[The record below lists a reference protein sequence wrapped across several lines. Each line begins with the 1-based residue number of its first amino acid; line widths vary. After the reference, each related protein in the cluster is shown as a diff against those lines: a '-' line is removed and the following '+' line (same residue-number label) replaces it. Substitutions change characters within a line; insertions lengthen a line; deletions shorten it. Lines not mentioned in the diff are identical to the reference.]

1 MSFALHGV
9 SVSKGI
15 AIGKAVLISRAALE
29 VSHYLVEPGTEELEA
44 NKLLQAFE
52 QVSNELSALKT
63 TLPKDAPQEMAAFL
77 DVHQMILSDPTLAQ
91 KPLELIR
98 QKRLNAAW
106 ALTTELNDLLEQ
118 FSEIEDPYLKERG
131 NDIRQVAE
139 RVIKAIHSQNRQTV
153 IGGEG
158 LISGDFDDGTIVVAH
173 DIAPHDM
180 LRFKENDLS
189 GFVTDLGGKTSHT
202 AIVARSLEIPALVGI
217 RHASDIIE
225 HGDWLI
231 IDGNAGI
238 VIVAPDEALL
248 SEYRTLQSEQYRKT
262 QKLQELKYSPTKTKD
277 GVDIELFANIELPE
291 DTRHAIELGS
301 VGIGLFRSE
310 FLFMNQ
316 QHGLPDEE
324 KQYQEY
330 TRAVEAMFGLP
341 VNIRTIDIGSDKSVS
356 GAETGSMGTSPLG
369 LRAIRWSLSEPEI
382 FLTQLRAILRAS
394 AHGKVRLL
402 LPMLAHAQEIYE
414 SLRLIDKAKQ
424 QLRERGQA
432 FNPNIEVGAMIE
444 VPAAALMMPLFVK
457 HFDYLSIGTNDLI
470 QYTLAIDRA
479 DHAVAH
485 LYDPLNPAVL
495 NLIASVIRQAQK
507 ANVPI
512 AVCGEMAG
520 DPALTK
526 LLLAMGLTDF
536 SMHFSQLLLVKREI
550 LQADTRKLKKHIDEL
565 LASFDPVEQS
575 EILNR
580 LDSIH

>member
-1 MSFALHGV
+1 
-9 SVSKGI
+9 
-15 AIGKAVLISRAALE
+15 
-29 VSHYLVEPGTEELEA
+29 
-44 NKLLQAFE
+44 
-52 QVSNELSALKT
+52 
-63 TLPKDAPQEMAAFL
+63 
-77 DVHQMILSDPTLAQ
+77 
-91 KPLELIR
+91 
-98 QKRLNAAW
+98 
-106 ALTTELNDLLEQ
+106 
-118 FSEIEDPYLKERG
+118 
-131 NDIRQVAE
+131 
-139 RVIKAIHSQNRQTV
+139 
-153 IGGEG
+153 
-158 LISGDFDDGTIVVAH
+158 
-173 DIAPHDM
+173 
-180 LRFKENDLS
+180 
-189 GFVTDLGGKTSHT
+189 
-202 AIVARSLEIPALVGI
+202 
-217 RHASDIIE
+217 
-225 HGDWLI
+225 
-231 IDGNAGI
+231 
-238 VIVAPDEALL
+238 
-248 SEYRTLQSEQYRKT
+248 
-262 QKLQELKYSPTKTKD
+262 
-277 GVDIELFANIELPE
+277 
-291 DTRHAIELGS
+291 
-301 VGIGLFRSE
+301 
-310 FLFMNQ
+310 
-316 QHGLPDEE
+316 
-324 KQYQEY
+324 
-330 TRAVEAMFGLP
+330 
-341 VNIRTIDIGSDKSVS
+341 
-356 GAETGSMGTSPLG
+356 
-369 LRAIRWSLSEPEI
+369 RAIRWSLSEPEI

>member
-217 RHASDIIE
+217 RHASDIVE

-316 QHGLPDEE
+316 QYGLPDEE

-356 GAETGSMGTSPLG
+356 GAETGSTGTSPLG

>member
-316 QHGLPDEE
+316 QYGLPDEE

-356 GAETGSMGTSPLG
+356 GAETESTGTSPLG
-369 LRAIRWSLSEPEI
+369 LRAIRWSLSEPKI

>member
-1 MSFALHGV
+1 
-9 SVSKGI
+9 
-15 AIGKAVLISRAALE
+15 
-29 VSHYLVEPGTEELEA
+29 
-44 NKLLQAFE
+44 
-52 QVSNELSALKT
+52 
-63 TLPKDAPQEMAAFL
+63 
-77 DVHQMILSDPTLAQ
+77 
-91 KPLELIR
+91 
-98 QKRLNAAW
+98 
-106 ALTTELNDLLEQ
+106 
-118 FSEIEDPYLKERG
+118 
-131 NDIRQVAE
+131 
-139 RVIKAIHSQNRQTV
+139 
-153 IGGEG
+153 
-158 LISGDFDDGTIVVAH
+158 
-173 DIAPHDM
+173 
-180 LRFKENDLS
+180 
-189 GFVTDLGGKTSHT
+189 
-202 AIVARSLEIPALVGI
+202 
-217 RHASDIIE
+217 
-225 HGDWLI
+225 
-231 IDGNAGI
+231 
-238 VIVAPDEALL
+238 
-248 SEYRTLQSEQYRKT
+248 
-262 QKLQELKYSPTKTKD
+262 
-277 GVDIELFANIELPE
+277 
-291 DTRHAIELGS
+291 
-301 VGIGLFRSE
+301 
-310 FLFMNQ
+310 
-316 QHGLPDEE
+316 
-324 KQYQEY
+324 
-330 TRAVEAMFGLP
+330 
-341 VNIRTIDIGSDKSVS
+341 
-356 GAETGSMGTSPLG
+356 
-369 LRAIRWSLSEPEI
+369 IRWSLSEPEI

>member
-356 GAETGSMGTSPLG
+356 GAETGSTGTSPLG

-414 SLRLIDKAKQ
+414 SLCLIDKAKQ